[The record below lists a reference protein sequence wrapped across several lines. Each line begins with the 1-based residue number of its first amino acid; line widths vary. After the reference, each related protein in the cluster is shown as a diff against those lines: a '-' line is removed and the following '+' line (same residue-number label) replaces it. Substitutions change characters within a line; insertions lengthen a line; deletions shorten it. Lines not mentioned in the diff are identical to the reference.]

1 MLKFYYWFN
10 KKMDAEKNKETDK
23 ENKRIKLSEK
33 EVKLIKIYNMT
44 KARNDKQKNHQ
55 EICVIFSILKNWLQ
69 ANIKDAV
76 QTSKEFLR
84 EQSIKYKNNKDENL
98 ENLKIKFEKFNDFLI
113 KLSEEIEYPFSIST
127 IEDKE
132 KYNKYSVGISMVIA
146 AIFHYLEIDI
156 DNETLVDD
164 IQTILSYS
172 PMGEDKYK
180 GSSTTMKNIIAYL
193 FDKHK
198 IQYSYFES
206 VKIKPEKIEEIKSSI
221 QKIKRNTDGQ
231 LELFSF

>member
-1 MLKFYYWFN
+1 
-10 KKMDAEKNKETDK
+10 MDAEKNKETDK

-98 ENLKIKFEKFNDFLI
+98 ENLKIKFEKFNFMMNER
-113 KLSEEIEYPFSIST
+113 SER
-127 IEDKE
+127 
-132 KYNKYSVGISMVIA
+132 
-146 AIFHYLEIDI
+146 
-156 DNETLVDD
+156 
-164 IQTILSYS
+164 
-172 PMGEDKYK
+172 K
-180 GSSTTMKNIIAYL
+180 GGFINGRK
-193 FDKHK
+193 
-198 IQYSYFES
+198 
-206 VKIKPEKIEEIKSSI
+206 KSS
-221 QKIKRNTDGQ
+221 
-231 LELFSF
+231 

>member
-1 MLKFYYWFN
+1 
-10 KKMDAEKNKETDK
+10 
-23 ENKRIKLSEK
+23 
-33 EVKLIKIYNMT
+33 
-44 KARNDKQKNHQ
+44 
-55 EICVIFSILKNWLQ
+55 
-69 ANIKDAV
+69 
-76 QTSKEFLR
+76 
-84 EQSIKYKNNKDENL
+84 
-98 ENLKIKFEKFNDFLI
+98 
-113 KLSEEIEYPFSIST
+113 
-127 IEDKE
+127 
-132 KYNKYSVGISMVIA
+132 MVIA
-146 AIFHYLEIDI
+146 AIFHYFEIDI

-172 PMGEDKYK
+172 PMGDDKYK

-231 LELFSF
+231 LELVSF